1 MADDK
6 YDSDQRSMSMVHN
19 GSSET
24 VDDDALLAELG

>member
-6 YDSDQRSMSMVHN
+6 YDSDQRSN
-19 GSSET
+19 TGSSET